1 MNTIGEVSRE
11 FHLPVST
18 LRYYDNEGLFP
29 HLEKKS
35 GVRQFSPEDKE
46 SLRVVECLKKAGL
59 EIKDIKRFMDWC
71 KEGPSTYAK
80 RKELFEK
87 QKEKVEQEIASLAKT
102 LAMIEFKCWYYEEA
116 IKDGNENRIKKMIPN
131 HLPNEIRA
139 IYDESHQ
146 D

>member
-71 KEGPSTYAK
+71 KEGPSPYAK

-87 QKEKVEQEIASLAKT
+87 QKEKVE
-102 LAMIEFKCWYYEEA
+102 
-116 IKDGNENRIKKMIPN
+116 
-131 HLPNEIRA
+131 
-139 IYDESHQ
+139 
-146 D
+146 